1 MRTLSDEQQKIM
13 AINDINILV
22 NASAGSG
29 KTTVMVS
36 KIIDYITNGVDIENI
51 LAVTFT
57 VKAAGE
63 LKERLISELTQS
75 GDKKLFMQADK
86 VSSAD
91 IGTLHSFC
99 QKILKKFFYKAQ
111 LSSSFEIVDE
121 DDANYI
127 KFNALQKVID
137 VESEQPNFY
146 KIIAFFKDRKST
158 DNLKKCILEIYEF
171 INSFPNYDYLDKVA
185 FAGYESNLNKN
196 IVCHYIN
203 NKFNSNMQRYKNL
216 FAELNYKINIDNNQV
231 LIDFCN
237 KLLDKLEQFTNKNT
251 YENNINA
258 FELLDLPRFVGKNFE
273 GQTQVLKE
281 ELKQVWDKFNK
292 FLKSYK
298 DFYID
303 KQILLDQL
311 KNASCYL
318 QIIIDILKKFI
329 NAYEQEK
336 KEKNVLDFNDLEKYT
351 ILLLDDKEV
360 AEQIR
365 SQYKYICVDE
375 YQDINEVQ
383 EKILQA
389 ISNNNLLMVGDTK
402 QSIYGFRNS
411 SPEIFSKKAKLYK
424 NNDGGQVIPLLTNYR
439 SSKEILNFA
448 NDLFKTIMTE
458 ISCDVDYLDDAMFKP
473 NDNREDDEIN
483 MSRVQL
489 CIVNK
494 QEDEIKYNKQYLI
507 NDANDIVDYPR
518 LEAQLVVEKIY
529 EIQRNYQKANKEFSF
544 DKICILCRN
553 KTSKEYIAIS
563 EELVK
568 HNIPVAN
575 VINEKLYDNIDI
587 LMLVNFLRLI
597 YMPKD
602 DIALSSCLASPFI
615 NITFDELYKLKKESN
630 NNLYDIIT
638 NYGQDD
644 VIKNKINK
652 LLTLIDNL
660 KEFNYYHNLYQTLNY
675 LDKKIKFRQYFLSL
689 PDGQKRLNI
698 INKFVD
704 SFLSA
709 QYNNSIEKYLYYV
722 DNFANNEAFKFVN
735 NLQADSV
742 FLGTMHSSK
751 GLDFENVIVAGLGNT
766 FDFKMSQKRE
776 IALSKNLGLGAKAF
790 DEISLKS
797 TPTIVK
803 EAIKR
808 QTKER
813 EFAEELRLLYV
824 ALTRAKERLIMVGT
838 LKNKPVPIIDD
849 YDIFSNNNAL
859 SLIIAGLD
867 LDNYVVNKNNIDVQ
881 YYTKDEILSSRTQKI
896 NPIKLNK
903 EAKKLQEKYHKPQ
916 IAFKNSV
923 SELYEDEQDNYVSY
937 NTQPKLLAVNEGT
950 VLATTLGTYYHN
962 IMQFIDFDKNIDEQ
976 IANYDNQAIQ
986 NISINM
992 QKIKQAVDVIKSFEY
1007 NQIIKEQKF
1016 IAKLKYNEIFAN
1028 SKIEDKIIVQGVA
1041 DILIVGKEN
1050 ILIDYKTSNLKNDKD
1065 YQKKYG
1071 LQLKIYKIALQKALN
1086 IKIDKCFIY
1095 SFTLNRLI
1103 SLQI

>member
-13 AINDINILV
+13 AVNNKNILV

-36 KIIDYITNGVDIENI
+36 KIINYITNGVDIENI

-137 VESEQPNFY
+137 VESEQPDFY

-171 INSFPNYDYLDKVA
+171 INSLPNYDYLDKVA

-216 FAELNYKINIDNNQV
+216 FAELNYKINVDNNQV
-231 LIDFCN
+231 LIDFCK

-258 FELLDLPRFVGKNFE
+258 VVTLVLPRFVGKNFE

-292 FLKSYK
+292 FIKSYK

-311 KNASCYL
+311 QNASCYL
-318 QIIIDILKKFI
+318 EIIIDILKKFI
-329 NAYEQEK
+329 KAYEQEK

-360 AEQIR
+360 AEQIKN
-365 SQYKYICVDE
+365 QYKYICVDE

-383 EKILQA
+383 EKILQS

-439 SSKEILNFA
+439 SSKAILNFA

-458 ISCDVDYLDDAMFKP
+458 ISCDIDYLDDAMFKP
-473 NDNREDDEIN
+473 NDNREDDEVKMN
-483 MSRVQL
+483 RVQL

-494 QEDEIKYNKQYLI
+494 QEDEIEYNKQYLI
-507 NDANDIVDYPR
+507 NDTNDVVDYPR

-553 KTSKEYIAIS
+553 KTSKEYVAIS

-597 YMPKD
+597 YVPKD
-602 DIALSSCLASPFI
+602 DIALSSCLTSPFI
-615 NITFDELYKLKKESN
+615 NITFDELYKLKKENN

-644 VIKNKINK
+644 VVKNKIIK

-722 DNFANNEAFKFVN
+722 DNFADNEVFKFVN

-790 DEISLKS
+790 DEILLKS

-867 LDNYVVNKNNIDVQ
+867 LDNYVVSKNNIDVQ
-881 YYTKDEILSSRTQKI
+881 CYTKDEILSSRTQKI

-923 SELYEDEQDNYVSY
+923 SELYEDEQDDYVSY
-937 NTQPKLLAVNEGT
+937 NTQPKLLAVNEGA

-962 IMQFIDFDKNIDEQ
+962 VMQFIDFDKNIDEQ
-976 IANYDNQAIQ
+976 IANYNNKTKQ
-986 NISINM
+986 NISINI
-992 QKIKQAVDVIKSFEY
+992 QKIKQAVDVIKSFGHS
-1007 NQIIKEQKF
+1007 QIIKEQKF

-1041 DILIVGKEN
+1041 DILILGKEN

-1095 SFTLNRLI
+1095 SFTLNKLI